1 MTAALDP
8 LAVPGLL
15 YRVGR
20 PPDVWAWP
28 PWAAVTADG
37 TFGNRW
43 DDPLGRYRV
52 LYTSCSRLGAL
63 VESLAP
69 LRPDPA
75 LGTAYEGIAA
85 NDPDDPGAEPL
96 GRLAPRWRERRVLG
110 QGLTDGV
117 HEPLVAVQGAASLSS
132 LAPLARSCGIARL
145 DADTL
150 RRSRVRAFTQQVS
163 RYVFGQRQ
171 PLSGRAYSGI
181 FSQSF
186 YGQDVENCALF
197 ERRSQPRPVSHVS
210 REHVRAT
217 DADFVAA
224 CRRRGLTPA

>member
-1 MTAALDP
+1 MTAALDS
-8 LAVPGLL
+8 AAAPGLL

-28 PWAAVTADG
+28 PWTALCADG

-43 DDPLGRYRV
+43 DDPLGRYRM

-75 LGTAYEGIAA
+75 LALPYQAIVT
-85 NDPDDPGAEPL
+85 NDPDDPGTEPL
-96 GRLAPRWRERRVLG
+96 GRLAPRWRERRVVG

-117 HEPLVAVQGAASLSS
+117 HEPLVTVDGEGSLSS
-132 LAPLARSCGIARL
+132 LEPLARPFGIGRL

-150 RRSRVRAFTQQVS
+150 RTSRDRAFTQHVS
-163 RYVFGQRQ
+163 RYLFRQRQ
-171 PLSGRAYSGI
+171 PGSGRAYAGI
-181 FSQSF
+181 LSLSF
-186 YGQDVENCALF
+186 YGRDIENCALF
-197 ERRSQPRPVSHVS
+197 ERRNQPRPVSHLS
-210 REHVRAT
+210 RERIEPT
-217 DADFVAA
+217 DPDFVTA